1 MMRVATLFLVLVL
14 FLPLAQATTESSWT
28 HEFEDGY
35 ITTKPLIVDDSVY
48 VRTSGF
54 WTGDARPVVVAFDTQ
69 SGDEHW
75 RFTSQTSLQHDMSP
89 LLYAEQGSGDCGSWQ
104 NLLIVGWADGKI
116 TAHSTEDGTVV
127 WENQT
132 EIDLIGITGSML
144 IEDDQVIVPTRT
156 GLSIFC
162 LANGEEI
169 LNADVG
175 FIGWRNGVTAIEEGF
190 VFGDESGNLHTVFRN
205 GSVSSI
211 HLGDGKIRHAPLDT
225 RHGLFV
231 HLQTDEG
238 STIFLNG
245 SVLASVGQSPAIPLM
260 HEHRIYAA
268 TSDEWISILCDE
280 DTCSIEAIEPFH
292 SNGELALRIVG
303 TEVEVWAHSNTAS
316 GGWGVFNQTAFV
328 RMENTSFNT
337 YGTAAPGFG
346 PGMIAFGN
354 DAGVL
359 KVTSE
364 SLEASNEEETRGDI
378 LGGIHYVAIVFL
390 FLVTCWSLAHRDLN
404 QLTKVGSAFLLLI
417 AIAVVPELSLKLAEQ
432 TSTNSEAEWDS
443 SWPDEWLGTQVI
455 VFEIDGEEHAIGG
468 LERQQTVYDLTMIA
482 CDELG
487 IETEIEQQYLGA
499 YLVSFNGSVGD
510 GWEFTLDGSRS
521 QVGMTESQ
529 LNAGS
534 IVEWRPA

>member
-1 MMRVATLFLVLVL
+1 MRVATLFLVLVL

-162 LANGEEI
+162 LADGEEI

-231 HLQTDEG
+231 HLQTDDG
-238 STIFLNG
+238 STMFLNG
-245 SVLASVGQSPAIPLM
+245 SVLASVGQSPAIPIM

-280 DTCSIEAIEPFH
+280 DTCSIEATEPFH

-303 TEVEVWAHSNTAS
+303 TEVEIWAHSNTVS

-346 PGMIAFGN
+346 PGVIAIGN

-378 LGGIHYVAIVFL
+378 LGGIHYVAIVLL

-417 AIAVVPELSLKLAEQ
+417 AIAVVPELSLKIADQ

-499 YLVSFNGSVGD
+499 YLVSFNESVGD

-529 LNAGS
+529 LNEGS

>member
-1 MMRVATLFLVLVL
+1 MRVATLFLVLVL

-54 WTGDARPVVVAFDTQ
+54 WTGDTRPVVVAFDTQ

-89 LLYAEQGSGDCGSWQ
+89 LLYAEQGSGGCGSWQ

-156 GLSIFC
+156 GLSSFC

-378 LGGIHYVAIVFL
+378 LGGIHYVAIVLL

-455 VFEIDGEEHAIGG
+455 VFEIDGERHAIGG

>member
-1 MMRVATLFLVLVL
+1 MMRVATLILAIVL
-14 FLPLAQATTESSWT
+14 FIPLAQATNETSWT
-28 HEFEDGY
+28 HEFGDGY

-54 WTGDARPVVVAFDTQ
+54 WTGDARPVVASFDVQ
-69 SGDEHW
+69 SGEEYW
-75 RFTSQTSLQHDMSP
+75 RFTSQTSLQHDMAP

-104 NLLIVGWADGKI
+104 DLLVVGWSDGKI
-116 TAHSTEDGTVV
+116 TAHSTEDGAVV

-132 EIDLIGITGSML
+132 EVDLIGITGAMI
-144 IEDDQVIVPTRT
+144 IEDDQVIVPTRS
-156 GLSIFC
+156 GLSSFC
-162 LANGEEI
+162 LADGKEI
-169 LNADVG
+169 LNVDVG
-175 FIGWRNGVTAIEEGF
+175 FIGWRNGVTAVEEGY
-190 VFGDESGNLHTVFRN
+190 VFGDESGNLHTVSRN
-205 GSVSSI
+205 GSASSI
-211 HLGDGKIRHAPLDT
+211 HLGEGKIRHAPLDT

-238 STIFLNG
+238 STMFLNG
-245 SVLASVGQSPAIPLM
+245 SILASVGQSPAIPLM
-260 HEHRIYAA
+260 HENRIYAA
-268 TSDEWISILCDE
+268 TSDEWISILCDKE
-280 DTCSIEAIEPFH
+280 ACSIEATEPFH
-292 SNGELALRIVG
+292 SNGELALRIVD

-316 GGWGVFNQTAFV
+316 GGWGIFNQTAYV

-346 PGMIAFGN
+346 PGVVAFGN

-364 SLEASNEEETRGDI
+364 SSERLSEVKTSADI
-378 LGGIHYVAIVFL
+378 VGGIHYVAIVLL
-390 FLVTCWSLAHRDLN
+390 FFFTCWSLAHQDFK
-404 QLTKVGSAFLLLI
+404 QLTKAGSAFVLLI
-417 AIAVVPELSLKLAEQ
+417 AIAVVPELSLKLEEQ
-432 TSTNSEAEWDS
+432 TSPQGEADWDS
-443 SWPDEWLGTQVI
+443 TWPVEWFGTQVI

-468 LERQQTVYDLTMIA
+468 LERQQTVYDLTILA

-499 YLVSFNGSVGD
+499 YLVAFNGSVGD

-521 QVGMTESQ
+521 QVGMTEAQ
-529 LNAGS
+529 LKDAS

>member
-1 MMRVATLFLVLVL
+1 MRVATLFLVLVL

-89 LLYAEQGSGDCGSWQ
+89 LLYAEQGSGGCGSWQ

-190 VFGDESGNLHTVFRN
+190 VFGDESGNLHTVFHN

-238 STIFLNG
+238 SIMFLNG

-268 TSDEWISILCDE
+268 TSDEWISIFCDK
-280 DTCSIEAIEPFH
+280 DTCSIEATEPFH

-378 LGGIHYVAIVFL
+378 LGGIHYVAIVLL

-455 VFEIDGEEHAIGG
+455 VFEIDGEEHVIGG

>member
-1 MMRVATLFLVLVL
+1 MRVATLFLVLVL

-54 WTGDARPVVVAFDTQ
+54 WTGDARPVVVAFDVQ

-75 RFTSQTSLQHDMSP
+75 RYTSQTSLQHDMSP

-144 IEDDQVIVPTRT
+144 IEDDQVIVPTRS
-156 GLSIFC
+156 GLSSFC

-169 LNADVG
+169 LSVDVG
-175 FIGWRNGVTAIEEGF
+175 FIGWRNGVTAVEEGF

-238 STIFLNG
+238 STMFLNG

-280 DTCSIEAIEPFH
+280 DTCSIEATEPFH

-303 TEVEVWAHSNTAS
+303 TEVEIWAHSNTVS
-316 GGWGVFNQTAFV
+316 GGWGVFNQTAFL
-328 RMENTSFNT
+328 RIENTSFNT

-346 PGMIAFGN
+346 PGVIAFGN
-354 DAGVL
+354 DAGML

-364 SLEASNEEETRGDI
+364 SLEASNEEETPADI
-378 LGGIHYVAIVFL
+378 LGGIHYVAIVLL

-432 TSTNSEAEWDS
+432 TSTNSEAEWDPT
-443 SWPDEWLGTQVI
+443 WPDEWLGTQVI
-455 VFEIDGEEHAIGG
+455 VFEINGEEHAIGG
-468 LERQQTVYDLTMIA
+468 LERQQTVYDLTMLA

-529 LNAGS
+529 LNDGS

>member
-1 MMRVATLFLVLVL
+1 MRVATLFLVLVL

-54 WTGDARPVVVAFDTQ
+54 WTGDARPVVVAFDVQ

-75 RFTSQTSLQHDMSP
+75 RYTSQTSIQHDMSP
-89 LLYAEQGSGDCGSWQ
+89 LLHAEQGSGDCGSWQ

-144 IEDDQVIVPTRT
+144 IEDDQVIVPTRS
-156 GLSIFC
+156 GLSSFC

-169 LNADVG
+169 LSVDVG
-175 FIGWRNGVTAIEEGF
+175 FIGWRNGVTAVEDGF

-238 STIFLNG
+238 STMFLNG

-280 DTCSIEAIEPFH
+280 DTCSIEATEPFH

-303 TEVEVWAHSNTAS
+303 TEVEIWAHSNTVS

-346 PGMIAFGN
+346 PGVIAIGN

-364 SLEASNEEETRGDI
+364 SLKASNEEETRTDI
-378 LGGIHYVAIVFL
+378 LGGIHYVAIVLL

-417 AIAVVPELSLKLAEQ
+417 AIAVVPELSLKLADQ
-432 TSTNSEAEWDS
+432 TSTNSEAEWDPT
-443 SWPDEWLGTQVI
+443 WPDEWLGTQVI

-468 LERQQTVYDLTMIA
+468 LERQQTVYDLTMLA

-529 LNAGS
+529 LNDAS

>member
-1 MMRVATLFLVLVL
+1 MRVATLFLVLVL

-69 SGDEHW
+69 SGKEHW

-89 LLYAEQGSGDCGSWQ
+89 LLYAEQGSGGCGSWQ

-144 IEDDQVIVPTRT
+144 IEDDQVIVPTRS
-156 GLSIFC
+156 GLSSFC

-169 LNADVG
+169 LSVDVG
-175 FIGWRNGVTAIEEGF
+175 FIGWRNGVTAVEEGF

-238 STIFLNG
+238 STMFLNG
-245 SVLASVGQSPAIPLM
+245 SVLASVGQSPSIPLM

-280 DTCSIEAIEPFH
+280 DTCSIEATEPFH

-303 TEVEVWAHSNTAS
+303 TEVEIWAHSNTVS

-346 PGMIAFGN
+346 PGVIAFGN
-354 DAGVL
+354 DAGML

-378 LGGIHYVAIVFL
+378 LGGIHYGAIVLL
-390 FLVTCWSLAHRDLN
+390 FLGTCWSLAHRDLN

>member
-1 MMRVATLFLVLVL
+1 MRVATLFLVLVL

-54 WTGDARPVVVAFDTQ
+54 WTGDARPVVVAFDVQ

-75 RFTSQTSLQHDMSP
+75 RYTSETSLQHDMSP

-144 IEDDQVIVPTRT
+144 IEDDQVIVPTRS
-156 GLSIFC
+156 GLSSFC

-169 LNADVG
+169 LSVDVG
-175 FIGWRNGVTAIEEGF
+175 FIGWRNGVTAVEEGF

-238 STIFLNG
+238 STMFLNG

-280 DTCSIEAIEPFH
+280 DTCSIEATEPFH

-303 TEVEVWAHSNTAS
+303 TEVEIWAHSNTAS

-328 RMENTSFNT
+328 RIEDTSFNT

-346 PGMIAFGN
+346 PGVIAFGN
-354 DAGVL
+354 DAGML

-364 SLEASNEEETRGDI
+364 SLEASNEEETPADI
-378 LGGIHYVAIVFL
+378 LGGIHYVAIVLL

-432 TSTNSEAEWDS
+432 TSTNSEAEWDPT
-443 SWPDEWLGTQVI
+443 WPDEWLGTQVI

-468 LERQQTVYDLTMIA
+468 LERQQTVYDLTMLA

-529 LNAGS
+529 LNDAS

>member
-1 MMRVATLFLVLVL
+1 MRVATLFLVLVL

-89 LLYAEQGSGDCGSWQ
+89 LLYAEQGSGGCGSWQ

-156 GLSIFC
+156 GLSSFC

-378 LGGIHYVAIVFL
+378 LGGIHYVAIVLL

-455 VFEIDGEEHAIGG
+455 VFEIDGERHAIGG
-468 LERQQTVYDLTMIA
+468 LERQQTVYDLTLIA

>member
-1 MMRVATLFLVLVL
+1 MRVATLFLVLVL

-89 LLYAEQGSGDCGSWQ
+89 LLYAEQGSGGCGSWQ

-156 GLSIFC
+156 GLSSFC

-364 SLEASNEEETRGDI
+364 SLEASNEEETRGDF
-378 LGGIHYVAIVFL
+378 LGGIHYVAIVLL

-468 LERQQTVYDLTMIA
+468 LERQQTVYDLTLIA

>member
-1 MMRVATLFLVLVL
+1 MRVATLFLVLVL

-54 WTGDARPVVVAFDTQ
+54 WTGDSRPVVVAFDVQ

-75 RFTSQTSLQHDMSP
+75 RYTSETSLQHDMSP

-144 IEDDQVIVPTRT
+144 IEDDQVIVPTRS
-156 GLSIFC
+156 GLSSFC

-169 LNADVG
+169 LSVDVG
-175 FIGWRNGVTAIEEGF
+175 FIGWRNGVTAVEEGF

-238 STIFLNG
+238 STMFLNG

-280 DTCSIEAIEPFH
+280 DTCSIEATEPFH

-303 TEVEVWAHSNTAS
+303 TEVEIWAHSNTVS
-316 GGWGVFNQTAFV
+316 GGWGVFNQTAFL
-328 RMENTSFNT
+328 RIENTSFNT

-346 PGMIAFGN
+346 PGVIAFGN

-364 SLEASNEEETRGDI
+364 SLEASNEEETPADI
-378 LGGIHYVAIVFL
+378 LGGIHYVAIVLL

-432 TSTNSEAEWDS
+432 TSTNSEAEWDPT
-443 SWPDEWLGTQVI
+443 WPDEWLGTQVI

-521 QVGMTESQ
+521 QIGMTESQ

>member
-1 MMRVATLFLVLVL
+1 MRVATLFLVLVL

-104 NLLIVGWADGKI
+104 DLLIVGWADGKI

-144 IEDDQVIVPTRT
+144 IEDDQVIVPTRS
-156 GLSIFC
+156 GLSSFC

-169 LNADVG
+169 LSVDVG
-175 FIGWRNGVTAIEEGF
+175 FIGWRNGVTAVEDGF

-231 HLQTDEG
+231 HLQTDDG
-238 STIFLNG
+238 STMFLNG

-280 DTCSIEAIEPFH
+280 DTCSIEATEPFH

-303 TEVEVWAHSNTAS
+303 TEVEIWAHSNTAS

-328 RMENTSFNT
+328 RIEDTSFNT

-346 PGMIAFGN
+346 PGVIAFGN
-354 DAGVL
+354 DAGML

-364 SLEASNEEETRGDI
+364 LLEASNEEETRADI
-378 LGGIHYVAIVFL
+378 LGGIHYVAIGLL

-432 TSTNSEAEWDS
+432 TSTNSEAEWDP

-529 LNAGS
+529 LNDAS

>member
-1 MMRVATLFLVLVL
+1 MRVATLFLVLVL

-238 STIFLNG
+238 SIMFLNG

-268 TSDEWISILCDE
+268 TSDEWISIFCDE

>member
-1 MMRVATLFLVLVL
+1 MRVATLFLVLVL

-54 WTGDARPVVVAFDTQ
+54 WTGDARPVVVAFDVQ

-75 RFTSQTSLQHDMSP
+75 RYTSETSLQHDMSP

-144 IEDDQVIVPTRT
+144 IEDDQVIVPTRS
-156 GLSIFC
+156 GLSSFC

-169 LNADVG
+169 LSVDVG
-175 FIGWRNGVTAIEEGF
+175 FIGWRNGVTAVEEGF

-238 STIFLNG
+238 STMFLNG

-280 DTCSIEAIEPFH
+280 DTCSIEATEPFH

-303 TEVEVWAHSNTAS
+303 TEVEIWAHSNTVS
-316 GGWGVFNQTAFV
+316 GGWGVFNQTAFL
-328 RMENTSFNT
+328 RIENTSFNT

-346 PGMIAFGN
+346 PGVIAFGN
-354 DAGVL
+354 DAGML

-364 SLEASNEEETRGDI
+364 SLEASNEEETPADI
-378 LGGIHYVAIVFL
+378 LGGIHYVAIVLL
-390 FLVTCWSLAHRDLN
+390 FLVTCWSVAHRDLN

-432 TSTNSEAEWDS
+432 TSTNSEAEWDPT
-443 SWPDEWLGTQVI
+443 WPDEWLGTQVI

-468 LERQQTVYDLTMIA
+468 LERQQTVYDLTMLA

-529 LNAGS
+529 LNDGS

>member
-1 MMRVATLFLVLVL
+1 MRVATLFLVLVL

-69 SGDEHW
+69 SGKEHW

-190 VFGDESGNLHTVFRN
+190 VFGDESGNLHTVFHN

-231 HLQTDEG
+231 HLQTDDG
-238 STIFLNG
+238 STMFLNG

-280 DTCSIEAIEPFH
+280 DTCSIEATEPFH

-303 TEVEVWAHSNTAS
+303 TEVEVWEHSNTAS

-346 PGMIAFGN
+346 PGVIAFGN
-354 DAGVL
+354 DAGML

-364 SLEASNEEETRGDI
+364 SLEASNEEETPADI
-378 LGGIHYVAIVFL
+378 LGGIHYVAIVLL

>member
-1 MMRVATLFLVLVL
+1 MRVATLFLVLVL

-54 WTGDARPVVVAFDTQ
+54 WTGDARPVVVAFDVQ

-75 RFTSQTSLQHDMSP
+75 RYTSQTSIQHDMSP
-89 LLYAEQGSGDCGSWQ
+89 LLYAEQGSGGCGSWQ

-144 IEDDQVIVPTRT
+144 IEDDQVIVPTRS
-156 GLSIFC
+156 GLSSFC

-169 LNADVG
+169 LSVDVG
-175 FIGWRNGVTAIEEGF
+175 FIGWRNGVTAVEEGF
-190 VFGDESGNLHTVFRN
+190 VFGDESGNLHTVFHN

-238 STIFLNG
+238 STMFLNG

-280 DTCSIEAIEPFH
+280 DTCSIEATEPFH

-328 RMENTSFNT
+328 RIEDTSFNT

-346 PGMIAFGN
+346 PGVIAFGN
-354 DAGVL
+354 DAGML

-364 SLEASNEEETRGDI
+364 LLEASNEEETRADI
-378 LGGIHYVAIVFL
+378 LGGIHYVAIGLL

-417 AIAVVPELSLKLAEQ
+417 AIAVVPELSLKLADQ
-432 TSTNSEAEWDS
+432 TSTNSEAEWDPT
-443 SWPDEWLGTQVI
+443 WPDEWLGTQVI

-468 LERQQTVYDLTMIA
+468 LERQQTVYDLTMLA

-529 LNAGS
+529 LNDAS

>member
-1 MMRVATLFLVLVL
+1 MRVATLFLVLVL

-54 WTGDARPVVVAFDTQ
+54 WTGDARPVVVAFDVQ

-75 RFTSQTSLQHDMSP
+75 RYTSQTSIQHDMSP
-89 LLYAEQGSGDCGSWQ
+89 LLHAEQGSGDCGSWQ

-144 IEDDQVIVPTRT
+144 IEDDQVIVPTRS
-156 GLSIFC
+156 GLSSFC

-169 LNADVG
+169 LSVDVG
-175 FIGWRNGVTAIEEGF
+175 FIGWRNGVTAVEEGF
-190 VFGDESGNLHTVFRN
+190 VFGDESGNLHTVFHN

-238 STIFLNG
+238 STMFLNG

-280 DTCSIEAIEPFH
+280 DTCSIEATEPFH

-303 TEVEVWAHSNTAS
+303 TEVEIWAHSNTVS

-346 PGMIAFGN
+346 PGVIAFGN
-354 DAGVL
+354 DAGML

-364 SLEASNEEETRGDI
+364 SLEASNEEETPADI
-378 LGGIHYVAIVFL
+378 LGGIHYVAIVLL

-432 TSTNSEAEWDS
+432 TSTNSEAEWDP

-529 LNAGS
+529 LNDAS

>member
-1 MMRVATLFLVLVL
+1 MRVATLFLVFVL

-54 WTGDARPVVVAFDTQ
+54 WTGDARPVVVAFDVQ

-75 RFTSQTSLQHDMSP
+75 RYTSQTSLQHDMSP
-89 LLYAEQGSGDCGSWQ
+89 LLHAEQGSGDCGSWQ

-144 IEDDQVIVPTRT
+144 IEDDQVIVPTRS
-156 GLSIFC
+156 GLSSFC

-169 LNADVG
+169 LSVDVG
-175 FIGWRNGVTAIEEGF
+175 FIGWRNGVTAVEEGF

-231 HLQTDEG
+231 HLQTDDG
-238 STIFLNG
+238 STMFLNG

-280 DTCSIEAIEPFH
+280 DTCSIEATEPFH

-303 TEVEVWAHSNTAS
+303 TEVEIWAHSNTVS
-316 GGWGVFNQTAFV
+316 GGWGVFNQTAFL
-328 RMENTSFNT
+328 RIENTSFNT

-346 PGMIAFGN
+346 PGVIAFGN
-354 DAGVL
+354 DAGML

-364 SLEASNEEETRGDI
+364 SLEASNEEETPADI
-378 LGGIHYVAIVFL
+378 LGGIHYVAIVLL

-432 TSTNSEAEWDS
+432 TSTNSEAEWDPT
-443 SWPDEWLGTQVI
+443 WPDEWLGTQVI
-455 VFEIDGEEHAIGG
+455 VFEINGEEHAIGG

-529 LNAGS
+529 LNDAS

>member
-1 MMRVATLFLVLVL
+1 MRVATLFLVLVL

-89 LLYAEQGSGDCGSWQ
+89 LLYAEQGSGGCGSWQ

-156 GLSIFC
+156 GLSSFC

-378 LGGIHYVAIVFL
+378 LGGIHYGAIVLL
-390 FLVTCWSLAHRDLN
+390 FLGTCWSLAHRDLN

-468 LERQQTVYDLTMIA
+468 LERQQTVYDLTLIA

>member
-1 MMRVATLFLVLVL
+1 MRVATLFLVLVL

-54 WTGDARPVVVAFDTQ
+54 WTGDARPVVVAFDVQ

-75 RFTSQTSLQHDMSP
+75 RYTSETSLQHDMSP

-144 IEDDQVIVPTRT
+144 IEDDQVIVPTRS
-156 GLSIFC
+156 GLSSFC

-169 LNADVG
+169 LSVDVG
-175 FIGWRNGVTAIEEGF
+175 FIGWRNGVTAVEEGF

-231 HLQTDEG
+231 HLQPAEG
-238 STIFLNG
+238 STMFLNG

-260 HEHRIYAA
+260 HENRIYAA

-280 DTCSIEAIEPFH
+280 DTCSIEATEPFH

-303 TEVEVWAHSNTAS
+303 TEVEIWAHSNTVS
-316 GGWGVFNQTAFV
+316 GGWGVFNQTAFL
-328 RMENTSFNT
+328 RIENTSFNT

-346 PGMIAFGN
+346 PGVIAFGN

-364 SLEASNEEETRGDI
+364 SLEASNEEETPADI
-378 LGGIHYVAIVFL
+378 LGGIHYVAIVLL

-432 TSTNSEAEWDS
+432 TSTNSEAEWDPT
-443 SWPDEWLGTQVI
+443 WPDEWLGTQVI
-455 VFEIDGEEHAIGG
+455 VFEINGEEHAIGG

-529 LNAGS
+529 LNDAS